1 MAHDCAKYRYDAPR
15 CVVGYGIY
23 DEAMAHD
30 YWHYRRVRLCDF
42 ARKKADGYNKQAKG

>member
-1 MAHDCAKYRYDAPR
+1 MAHVCAKYRYDAPR

-30 YWHYRRVRLCDF
+30 YWYYCRVRLCDF
-42 ARKKADGYNKQAKG
+42 AGKKANGHDKKAKG